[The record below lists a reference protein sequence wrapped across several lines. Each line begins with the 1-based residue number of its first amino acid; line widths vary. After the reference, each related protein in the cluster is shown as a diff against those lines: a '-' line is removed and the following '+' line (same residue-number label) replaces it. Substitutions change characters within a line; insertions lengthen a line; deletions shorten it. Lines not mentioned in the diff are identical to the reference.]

1 MNNFSSDII
10 EAAAKYKT
18 AIEDYLDCEKD
29 QMVGKRKVFTDLSQR
44 LSSMIVREI
53 EYSESSV
60 ESRVLLASIRDEIK
74 QEDEFNKK
82 LAKEVVALRDENK
95 TLKSKIDEVAG
106 DKDDDDQYAWLKEKI
121 VSPFA

>member
-18 AIEDYLDCEKD
+18 AIEDYLDCDKD